1 MIRVDRDRWLALAL
15 LLAVLGLLY
24 LLVLHPLF
32 VAPLR
37 ETDARIHE
45 LQARD
50 ARLRGLLAQRAEVE
64 RRLAALDAQGGAGF
78 LAEPT
83 AELAA
88 AALIQQLEQ
97 VVVDA
102 SAGSRGCAIVNR
114 TPLGDEAQ
122 GGRYRKVAVQVRL
135 RCGNAETLAVL
146 HALESARPWLFVDA
160 LSITA
165 QRFFAVP
172 GSAQPQQGGLDVGFT
187 LYGYLRPAAGGA
199 P

>member
-37 ETDARIHE
+37 ETDARIQE

-114 TPLGDEAQ
+114 TPQGDEAQ

>member
-187 LYGYLRPAAGGA
+187 LYGYLRPVAGGA